1 MKRPL
6 CEAGEALVAW
16 LEANEKSQQW
26 LADKLQIGRAVL
38 WRWLVGETTPHIDS
52 AAEIEQLTGIPSR
65 LWAKN
70 PAFRTGAPLVDVPDD
85 SGSEAA

>member
-1 MKRPL
+1 MSALSRRPRRPGSRRSL
-6 CEAGEALVAW
+6 L
-16 LEANEKSQQW
+16 
-26 LADKLQIGRAVL
+26 GRAVL

-70 PAFRTGAPLVDVPDD
+70 PAFRMGAPLVDVPDD
-85 SGSEAA
+85 AGSEAA